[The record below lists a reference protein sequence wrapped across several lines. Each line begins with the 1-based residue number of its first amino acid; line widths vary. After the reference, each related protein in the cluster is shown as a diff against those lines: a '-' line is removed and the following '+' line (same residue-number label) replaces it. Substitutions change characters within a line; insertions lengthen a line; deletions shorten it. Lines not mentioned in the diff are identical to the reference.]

1 MKHCGLQEWGLDVQK
16 SSFLSGLPWALSFAF
31 ANLAG
36 FAADSLINKKVLSI
50 TATRKLMQGIASL
63 GPATCLTLLAL
74 QPSASGSPPIPRV
87 PLPAAAI
94 ACSCCCR
101 WRARRCCGCAI
112 AFAAPIACV
121 VAHASCVAA
130 AIDAGLGFC
139 CWCWLTATTCEL
151 ACSSQHKQPHGFTLL
166 LLAALRGSTCWKG
179 NSFLVLPFQQ
189 VKQWASFAAFLNR
202 YISS

>member
-74 QPSASGSPPIPRV
+74 QPSASGSPPIPV
-87 PLPAAAI
+87 FL
-94 ACSCCCR
+94 
-101 WRARRCCGCAI
+101 
-112 AFAAPIACV
+112 F
-121 VAHASCVAA
+121 
-130 AIDAGLGFC
+130 
-139 CWCWLTATTCEL
+139 
-151 ACSSQHKQPHGFTLL
+151 LL
-166 LLAALRGSTCWKG
+166 LLLHALAAVDGLLAGA
-179 NSFLVLPFQQ
+179 VA
-189 VKQWASFAAFLNR
+189 V
-202 YISS
+202 